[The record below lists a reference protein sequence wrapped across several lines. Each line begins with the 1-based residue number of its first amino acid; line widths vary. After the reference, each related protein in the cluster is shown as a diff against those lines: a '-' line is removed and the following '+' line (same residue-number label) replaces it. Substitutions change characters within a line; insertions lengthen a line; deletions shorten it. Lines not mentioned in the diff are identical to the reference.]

1 MRRLTVLSLVIAGS
15 LIACHHPTT
24 AAAAQGQPVTN
35 CALITQQEAET
46 VFGGHLNAARDIG
59 VGCTYSADEQ
69 YEKGVLVSLVPPMG
83 ATTGTTYYDA
93 LLKSDPTATAVPVGG
108 LGDRADLI
116 TSKDGSTLTLQV
128 LYHNSVAVISA
139 TTSKNPNLKAAL
151 TQAIR
156 QMMQK
161 F

>member
-1 MRRLTVLSLVIAGS
+1 MKRLTVLSLVLAGS
-15 LIACHHPTT
+15 LFACHHPT
-24 AAAAQGQPVTN
+24 AVAAAQGQLPKN
-35 CALITQQEAET
+35 CGLITQQEAET
-46 VFGGHLNAARDIG
+46 VFGGHLNPARDLG
-59 VGCTYSADEQ
+59 VGCTYSADEH

-83 ATTGTTYYDA
+83 VASGETYYDA
-93 LLKSDPTATAVPVGG
+93 VLKSDPTATAVPVGG
-108 LGDRADLI
+108 LGDKAHFI
-116 TSKDGSTLTLQV
+116 TSKDGSTVTLQV